1 MALNKLARDIY
12 TKCCAEAL
20 FQSDGAGITEQE
32 LTLITSYAF
41 VAADTFNIYEEMTH
55 EERKRHAISCAAKL
69 ASTF

>member
-1 MALNKLARDIY
+1 MSDLAEQIY

-20 FQSDGAGITEQE
+20 FQADSNGITEEE

-41 VAADTFNIYEEMTH
+41 VAADTFTIYKEMTH

-69 ASTF
+69 AATI

>member
-41 VAADTFNIYEEMTH
+41 VAADTFNLSLIH
-55 EERKRHAISCAAKL
+55 I
-69 ASTF
+69 